1 MGTYTIEATITSP
14 PTRVGGTI
22 NKTTVL
28 KMHRDED
35 ENWSGSAKNVTLPD
49 SFDAVVAAVGVTSVP
64 FSVEIKV
71 TDAEGNQ
78 TADLKKDLTLS
89 ASGILIVHL
98 PIQLKTA

>member
-1 MGTYTIEATITSP
+1 MGPYTVEATITSP
-14 PTRVGGTI
+14 PTRVGVTI

-28 KMHRDED
+28 KMHRDQD
-35 ENWSGSAKNVTLPD
+35 ENWAGSAKNVALPD
-49 SFDAVVAAVGVTSVP
+49 SFDAVVAAVGVTAVP

-71 TDAEGNQ
+71 TD
-78 TADLKKDLTLS
+78 TAGDQAADFKKDLTLS